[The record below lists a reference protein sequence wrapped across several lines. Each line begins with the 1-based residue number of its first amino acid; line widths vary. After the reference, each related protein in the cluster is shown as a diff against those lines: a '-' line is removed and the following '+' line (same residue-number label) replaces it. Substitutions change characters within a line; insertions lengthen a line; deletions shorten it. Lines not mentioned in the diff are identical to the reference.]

1 MKEINWKVNLDKVV
15 KDRYVATLDDENGDL
30 VDWMVGTFETVKNYI
45 GEQMKD
51 VSHFTITWEDGIKR
65 HYMKFEIAQ

>member
-15 KDRYVATLDDENGDL
+15 KDRYVASLEDEAGNL
-30 VDWMVGTFETVKNYI
+30 VDWMVGTFETVKDYI

-51 VSHFTITWEDGIKR
+51 VPHFTITWEDGIKR
-65 HYMKFEIAQ
+65 HYMKFEMAQ